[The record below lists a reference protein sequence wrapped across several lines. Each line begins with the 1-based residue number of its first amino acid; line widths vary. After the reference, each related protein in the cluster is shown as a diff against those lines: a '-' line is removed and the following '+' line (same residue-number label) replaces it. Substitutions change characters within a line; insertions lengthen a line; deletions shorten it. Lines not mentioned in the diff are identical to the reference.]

1 MKICNA
7 LSVLIVFFNQNYAQ
21 GVLDSKVNPEVV
33 ENAEHEIK
41 HDAITF
47 KNATLDQE
55 NKSQDI
61 QVNGRIVHKAT
72 YDSTSR
78 DEQDPK
84 SFKV

>member
-1 MKICNA
+1 MNICNA
-7 LSVLIVFFNQNYAQ
+7 FSVLILFSNQNYAQ
-21 GVLDSKVNPEVV
+21 GVHVSNVNAEVV

-55 NKSQDI
+55 NEHQDI
-61 QVNGRIVHKAT
+61 QINGRFVHKAT
-72 YDSTSR
+72 NDSTLS

>member
-21 GVLDSKVNPEVV
+21 GVLESEVNPEVV
-33 ENAEHEIK
+33 DNAEHEIK

-55 NKSQDI
+55 NKHLDI
-61 QVNGRIVHKAT
+61 QVNGRFVDKAT
-72 YDSTSR
+72 NDSTLW
-78 DEQDPK
+78 DEEDPK

>member
-21 GVLDSKVNPEVV
+21 GVLVSKVNPEVV

-41 HDAITF
+41 HDTITF

-61 QVNGRIVHKAT
+61 QVNGRFVHKAT
-72 YDSTSR
+72 NNSPLW
-78 DEQDPK
+78 DEETPK